1 MRDVPRQLS
10 TAVRSLSRQPAVMLP
25 ALVTLALGIGSNTA
39 LFAYL
44 SAMLWPT
51 LDAPHAERVVNV
63 YSATTQEPLMIA
75 SYPEFVDLSRLQTA
89 VVDLAGSARFG
100 ASVSSGEGSSFA
112 WGALVTDGYFPF
124 FAARPSLGRL
134 LQAADHQPGA
144 APVAVV
150 SHRFW
155 MGTLGGDP
163 AVVGKELRVNS
174 INLTVVGVAAKGFQG
189 AGLASALYVPVH
201 LADLVTATPRLEDRE
216 ARMLSL
222 IGRTAPGVGE
232 AKAQAA
238 FDVLGRALDKSAPL
252 ADGKTRKM
260 TVFSYGRFNPAWD
273 TDGYVDRARTLMAVA
288 SAFLLLGCA
297 SIANLLL
304 ARAISKQ
311 REWGIRAS
319 LGASR
324 GWLLS
329 GVMAESLVLC
339 AAGGL
344 LALGVAAG
352 LARRIEDY
360 ISTAPAGLG
369 DWSEGTRLLQF
380 DGRTAAFAA
389 LLTVL
394 CAFLGALGPV
404 LRILRGDLLVP
415 LKSDA
420 GAAHGKG
427 SDLSPRKALVVL
439 QVALSVLLLLS
450 GGLLV
455 RSLGS
460 AFSVDPGFNPD
471 GLALVTVNIP
481 RNITKKEGGG
491 TAIYERLAEEVRK
504 TPGVSAAS
512 LASMMPVSGFSR
524 TLLAASLD
532 RRDEQIE
539 IAFNSVAPDF
549 FRTMG
554 IPVVAGRALD
564 ERDRD
569 GAARAVVVSQTL
581 AKRLWGERPALGR
594 MMYLV
599 DLAAPYVAEKPF
611 EVVGVA
617 RDTRTT
623 SVLEA
628 PGPLVYLSYLQRP
641 HPRMTLVV
649 RSSTPFAALAP
660 ELRRSLRQAHPDL
673 SIIDLVTCRQ
683 HVARSLGEQ
692 QMYAEIT
699 GLFAL
704 LGLAVAVVGLFGLMS
719 YSVSL
724 RGREF
729 GIRMAVGARPV
740 DVQRLVVGQGMR
752 LVIAGTA
759 AGMIGALALKPVL
772 AGMISGIQVADPVTF
787 LAVPV
792 VLAAVSL
799 VACWLPARRAARL
812 NPTVTLKS
820 A

>member
-1 MRDVPRQLS
+1 MRDVLRQLS
-10 TAVRSLSRQPAVMLP
+10 TAVRSLARQPAVMLP
-25 ALVTLALGIGSNTA
+25 AVLTLALGIGSNTA

-63 YSATTQEPLMIA
+63 YSATTQEPRMA
-75 SYPEFVDLSRLQTA
+75 VSYPEYADLSRRQTA
-89 VVDLAGSARFG
+89 VVDLAGSTRFG
-100 ASVSSGEGSSFA
+100 ASVSEGESSSFV
-112 WGALVTDGYFPF
+112 WGALVTEGYFPF
-124 FAARPSLGRL
+124 FSTRPSLGRL

-163 AVVGKELRVNS
+163 AVIGKELRVNS

-189 AGLASALYVPVH
+189 AGQASALYVPVH
-201 LADLVTATPRLEDRE
+201 LSDLVTATARLEDRE

-222 IGRTAPGVGE
+222 IGRTAPGIGQ

-238 FDVLGRALDKSAPL
+238 FDVLGRSLDKSAPL
-252 ADGKTRKM
+252 ADGKARKM
-260 TVFSYGRFNPAWD
+260 TVFPYGRYDPAWED
-273 TDGYVDRARTLMAVA
+273 GGYVDRARVLMAVA

-344 LALGVAAG
+344 PALGVAAV
-352 LARRIEDY
+352 LSRRIDDY
-360 ISTAPAGLG
+360 VLTAPAGLG
-369 DWSEGTRLLQF
+369 DWAEGTHLLQF

-420 GAAHGKG
+420 GAAQGKG
-427 SDLSPRKALVVL
+427 SGLSPRKALVVL

-460 AFSVDPGFNPD
+460 ALSVDPGFNPD

-481 RNITKKEGGG
+481 RSIMQKEGGG
-491 TAIYERLAEEVRK
+491 TPIYERLVEEVRK

-512 LASMMPVSGFSR
+512 LANTMPVSGFSR
-524 TLLAASLD
+524 NLLAASLD

-539 IAFNSVAPDF
+539 IAFNTVAPDF

-554 IPVVAGRALD
+554 IPIVAGRALD
-564 ERDRD
+564 ERDSK

-617 RDTRTT
+617 RDTRTS
-623 SVLEA
+623 SVLEP
-628 PGPLVYLSYLQRP
+628 PGPLVYLSYLQRS
-641 HPRMTLVV
+641 HPRMTLIV
-649 RSSTPFAALAP
+649 RASTPFAALAP

-673 SIIDLVTCRQ
+673 SIVDLITCRQ
-683 HVARSLGEQ
+683 HIARSLGEQ
-692 QMYAEIT
+692 RMHAGIA

-740 DVQRLVVGQGMR
+740 DVQRLVVRQGMG

-759 AGMIGALALKPVL
+759 AGMIGAVALKPVL
-772 AGMISGIQVADPVTF
+772 AGMISGIQMADPVTF
-787 LAVPV
+787 LGVPV

-799 VACWLPARRAARL
+799 LACWLPARRAARL